1 MPTYLSP
8 GIYIEEIES
17 GARPIEAVG
26 TSVAGFV
33 GSAPDVTARQGEAVA
48 LNNWQEF
55 MRIFA
60 KDAKT
65 GTPLANAV
73 HGFFL
78 NGGPRCYVVNVPAS
92 GPISGNGQGLELLG
106 AIDEIA
112 LIAAPG
118 RTDPATYEALLTA
131 AEQLGDRVALLD
143 GPAKVDD
150 VEVLTRAA
158 TLSEDGDGKRDAKAT
173 TKAGLRCR
181 DSQRGFGAFYFPWI
195 RGQDAISPSSIV
207 DIPPS
212 GHIAG
217 VCGRIDVQRGV
228 HKAPANTPILGA
240 LGLTQSVS
248 KAEQQVLNPVG
259 VNCIRSFGREGIVLW
274 GARTVAPSASNW
286 RYLNVRR
293 LTNMIE
299 ESIENSMRW
308 TVFEPNDR
316 FLWKSISRD
325 VSAFLTLL
333 WRQGALMGATPEQ
346 AFFVKCDEETNPQE
360 EIDAGKVTTVIGIA
374 PVKPAE
380 FVIFQIGQTAAGT
393 VVN

>member
-17 GARPIEAVG
+17 GSRPIEAVG

-33 GSAPDVTARQGEAVA
+33 GTAPDAAARPGEAVA
-48 LNNWQEF
+48 VNNWQEF
-55 MRIFA
+55 VRIFA
-60 KDAKT
+60 NGAQA
-65 GTPLANAV
+65 GSVLANAV
-73 HGFFL
+73 YGFFL
-78 NGGPRCYVVNVPAS
+78 NGGPRCYVVNIPADA
-92 GPISGNGQGLELLG
+92 PISGGGKGLDLLA

-118 RTDPATYEALLTA
+118 RTDAASYEALLNA

-143 GPAKVDD
+143 GPPRLED
-150 VEVLTRAA
+150 VEPLTRAA
-158 TLSEDGDGKRDAKAT
+158 TIGEDGAAKPKRG
-173 TKAGLRCR
+173 GLRCR

-195 RGQDAISPSSIV
+195 RGQDAINPTTII

-217 VCGRIDVQRGV
+217 ICGRIDVQRGV
-228 HKAPANTPILGA
+228 HKAPANTPIYGA
-240 LGLTQSVS
+240 LGLTQSIT

-259 VNCIRSFGREGIVLW
+259 VNCIRAFGREGITVW

-308 TVFEPNDR
+308 TVFEPNDA
-316 FLWKSISRD
+316 FLWKSIRRD
-325 VSAFLTLL
+325 VEAFLTLL
-333 WRQGALMGATPEQ
+333 WRQGALMGATPAE

-360 EIDAGKVTTVIGIA
+360 EIDAGRVTTVIGIA

-380 FVIFQIGQTAAGT
+380 FVVFQIGQTAAGT
-393 VVN
+393 TVETT

>member
-8 GIYIEEIES
+8 GIYIEEIDS
-17 GARPIEAVG
+17 GSRPIEAVG

-33 GSAPDVTARQGEAVA
+33 GTGPDAGARAGEAVA
-48 LNNWQEF
+48 VNNWQEF
-55 MRIFA
+55 VRAFA
-60 KDAKT
+60 NGAQS
-65 GTPLANAV
+65 GTALANAV

-78 NGGPRCYVVNVPAS
+78 NGGPRCYVVNIPADA
-92 GPISGNGQGLELLG
+92 PISGGGKGLDLLA

-118 RTDPATYEALLTA
+118 RTDAASYEALLTA
-131 AEQLGDRVALLD
+131 AETLGDRVAILD
-143 GPAKVDD
+143 GPPKVED
-150 VEVLTRAA
+150 VELLTRAA
-158 TLSEDGDGKRDAKAT
+158 TVTPEGAEKPKR
-173 TKAGLRCR
+173 AGLRSR

-195 RGQDAISPSSIV
+195 RGQDAITPGTIV

-228 HKAPANTPILGA
+228 HKAPANTPISGA
-240 LGLTQSVS
+240 IGLTQTLS
-248 KAEQQVLNPVG
+248 KAEQQVLNPAG
-259 VNCIRSFGREGIVLW
+259 VNCIRAFGREGITLW

-299 ESIENSMRW
+299 ESIGNSMRW
-308 TVFEPNDR
+308 AVFEPNDR
-316 FLWKSISRD
+316 FLWKSIRRD

-333 WRQGALMGATPEQ
+333 WRQGALLGATPAE

-360 EIDAGKVTTVIGIA
+360 EIDAGKVITIIGIA

-393 VVN
+393 VFETA

>member
-8 GIYIEEIES
+8 GIFIEEIES
-17 GARPIEAVG
+17 GSRPIEAVG

-33 GSAPDVTARQGEAVA
+33 GTAPDATARSGEAVA
-48 LNNWQEF
+48 VNNWQEF
-55 MRIFA
+55 VKIFA
-60 KDAKT
+60 NGAST

-78 NGGPRCYVVNVPAS
+78 NGGPRCYIVNIAADA
-92 GPISGNGQGLELLG
+92 PISGGGKGLDLLA

-118 RTDPATYEALLTA
+118 RIDTVSYEALLNA

-143 GPAKVDD
+143 GPPRADD
-150 VEVLTRAA
+150 VEQLTRAA
-158 TLSEDGDGKRDAKAT
+158 TVSAEEGAPKPKRG
-173 TKAGLRCR
+173 GLRPR
-181 DSQRGFGAFYFPWI
+181 DSQRGFGALYFPWI
-195 RGQDAISPSSIV
+195 RGQDAISPSTIV

-217 VCGRIDVQRGV
+217 ICGRIDVQRGV
-228 HKAPANTPILGA
+228 HKAPANTPIFGA
-240 LGLTQSVS
+240 IGLTQAIS
-248 KAEQQVLNPVG
+248 KAEQEVLNPVG
-259 VNCIRSFGREGIVLW
+259 VNCIRAFGREGITVW
-274 GARTVAPSASNW
+274 GARTLAASASNW

-299 ESIENSMRW
+299 ESIENSLRW
-308 TVFEPNDR
+308 TVFEPNDQ
-316 FLWKSISRD
+316 FLWKAIRRD
-325 VSAFLTLL
+325 IGAFLTLL
-333 WRQGALMGATPEQ
+333 WRQGALMGATPAQ

-360 EIDAGKVTTVIGIA
+360 EIDAGKVTTLIGIA

-380 FVIFQIGQTAAGT
+380 FVIFRIGQTAAGT
-393 VVN
+393 VVETA